1 MIDAVRQPAPKAPV
15 GVVRAGLIACTAS
28 PHTQD
33 TPHSPIARGLRKR
46 PEHFR
51 VRWRLTLHS
60 HVLHT
65 LEPCLGA
72 HCILYRVAG
81 SSWAHS
87 AGMDVMMDIDLALSA
102 VASGAA
108 EEPAVATPAP
118 VPGHPANLSH
128 MAGRQRTSSRS
139 LGAHDGSDCASQ
151 RSRERAA
158 TCLPGPSHWRSR
170 SIALI
175 DSAAA
180 TTVAWPSSPQGDR
193 GRVTAWRQA
202 IQGA

>member
-1 MIDAVRQPAPKAPV
+1 MYCECVLHSKNEAVSILYLFEIQIALQVIDAVRQPAPKAPV

-33 TPHSPIARGLRKR
+33 TPPSPIARGLRKR

-102 VASGAA
+102 VASGADD
-108 EEPAVATPAP
+108 EPALATLASRHTQCCVSINP
-118 VPGHPANLSH
+118 VTGGRWHSHEGLTCGPSWPHWLRRLPG
-128 MAGRQRTSSRS
+128 
-139 LGAHDGSDCASQ
+139 CASGHILFVF
-151 RSRERAA
+151 RPPEADFSYN
-158 TCLPGPSHWRSR
+158 
-170 SIALI
+170 
-175 DSAAA
+175 
-180 TTVAWPSSPQGDR
+180 
-193 GRVTAWRQA
+193 
-202 IQGA
+202 